1 MSGKILTVLLRGD
14 ISPFT
19 KLNTVISKKYEIRMS
34 QNSNL
39 LLFLTCFISYVKYSW
54 FPQLYRVGC
63 WHTPSANERRLSLNV
78 TKKSQCVFFHPT
90 LEDICLN
97 SFWSDLGIE
106 AQKMVGKKRMFL
118 TLYRHFHKAL
128 LWPFCGTNC
137 FFLVTSN
144 DVLWEVLH
152 ENWFYYCS

>member
-1 MSGKILTVLLRGD
+1 MLWLKWLTWTNYIVLFFDIDKTIHPNSVNLQKKKLLVSGKILTVLLRGD

-97 SFWSDLGIE
+97 RFWSDLGIE
-106 AQKMVGKKRMFL
+106 AQKKVGEKKNVS
-118 TLYRHFHKAL
+118 YAI
-128 LWPFCGTNC
+128 
-137 FFLVTSN
+137 
-144 DVLWEVLH
+144 
-152 ENWFYYCS
+152 